1 MITNITKLFTEYTEA
16 SHVRAV
22 KIWLKSSTTSKNHFW
37 DWKGDSNH
45 GCAANKSRR
54 ILICHNNRTGLY
66 FRKNACRISSN
77 LYQGWGQFSS
87 DHIPFVSIPWFF
99 RPSTL
104 FKWHFV
110 VFHHYFLMTSTLAL
124 KFLPIS
130 FAGNIPPFSTEIGH
144 FRAKCFS
151 FEKQCFNENFTYVF
165 NKVSSISRDLLSVLS
180 MNVL

>member
-1 MITNITKLFTEYTEA
+1 MVVQPINLEEFSYAIIIGRAYIFERMLVEYL
-16 SHVRAV
+16 R
-22 KIWLKSSTTSKNHFW
+22 IYSKV
-37 DWKGDSNH
+37 
-45 GCAANKSRR
+45 
-54 ILICHNNRTGLY
+54 
-66 FRKNACRISSN
+66 
-77 LYQGWGQFSS
+77 WGQFSS